1 MKKVVRMLGLCALI
15 ALAFTSCK
23 KKETNSTLTFKATIN
38 QPTSDSR
45 THINEANLLAW
56 DENDN
61 ILVFDNAGVN
71 YDFTVGTIGE
81 INDYADYQGVFEI
94 PAGEKA
100 EFMKDL
106 DKSGKYWAYYPN
118 ASFENN
124 NVKLQVPNTQVF
136 VEEGSIMP
144 NVYPMFA
151 TNNLDN
157 FPFLSDAGILRI
169 KLRKNSLYEPDVI
182 VTKLV
187 LKAQDDDLAGEM
199 FYPYNNPSG
208 YTKGTTYDEITLNCV
223 DPETGDGVQVMPG
236 NYDTNF
242 NFVVLGGALT
252 GAFTVEIY
260 TTDSEDNP
268 FEILSAAAQTQYNH
282 SIEAMK
288 ITSMLTKTIPSAVP
302 AK

>member
-1 MKKVVRMLGLCALI
+1 MKKVVRMLGLCALV
-15 ALAFTSCK
+15 ALAFTACK
-23 KKETNSTLTFKATIN
+23 KNETNSALTFKATIN

-45 THINEANLLAW
+45 THINEANMLAW

-61 ILVFDNAGVN
+61 ILVFDNAAAN
-71 YDFTVGTIGE
+71 YDFTVGIIGE
-81 INDYADYQGVFEI
+81 KLDYADYQGVFEI

-106 DKSGKYWAYYPN
+106 DKSEKYWAYYPN
-118 ASFENN
+118 AELDNSI
-124 NVKLQVPNTQVF
+124 VKLQVPATQQF
-136 VEEGSIMP
+136 ASEGSILP

-169 KLRKNSLYEPDVI
+169 KLKKNANYEPDVI

-187 LKAQDDDLAGEM
+187 LRAEGDDLAGEM
-199 FYPYNNPSG
+199 LYPYNNPAG
-208 YTKGTTYDEITLNCV
+208 YSKGNTLYDEITLNCV
-223 DPETGDGVQVMPG
+223 DPETGDGVEVLPG
-236 NYDTNF
+236 AYDVNF
-242 NFVVLGGALT
+242 NFVVLKGALQ

-260 TTDSEDNP
+260 TADDAENP
-268 FEILSAAAQTQYNH
+268 FEVLTSGTQLNH
-282 SIEAMK
+282 SIEAMR
-288 ITSMLTKTIPSAVP
+288 ITEMGSKTIPSATV

>member
-1 MKKVVRMLGLCALI
+1 MKKVVRMLGLCALV

-45 THINEANLLAW
+45 THINEANMLAW

-61 ILVFDNAGVN
+61 ILVFDNAGEN
-71 YDFTVGTIGE
+71 KDFTVSTIGDK
-81 INDYADYQGVFEI
+81 NDYIDFQGVFMI
-94 PAGEKA
+94 PEDKA

-106 DKSGKYWAYYPN
+106 DQSEKYWAYYPN
-118 ASFENN
+118 ATFDNN
-124 NVKLQVPNTQVF
+124 LVKLVVPTTQQF
-136 VEEGSIMP
+136 ADEGSIAT
-144 NVYPMFA
+144 NLYPMFA

-169 KLRKNSLYEPDVI
+169 KLKKNSNYEPSI
-182 VTKLV
+182 FVTKLV

-199 FYPYNNPSG
+199 FYQYNNPAAG

-223 DPETGDGVQVMPG
+223 NPETGDGIEVLAG
-236 NYDTNF
+236 AYDANF
-242 NFVVLGGALT
+242 NFVVLGGALQ

-260 TTDSEDNP
+260 TEDQNVP
-268 FEILSAAAQTQYNH
+268 FEILTAGTTLNH
-282 SIEAMK
+282 SIEAMR
-288 ITSMLTKTIPSAVP
+288 ITEMGSKTIPSAVP

>member
-1 MKKVVRMLGLCALI
+1 MKKVVRMLGLCALV
-15 ALAFTSCK
+15 ALAFTACK
-23 KKETNSTLTFKATIN
+23 KNETNSALTFKATIN

-45 THINEANLLAW
+45 THINEANMLAW

-61 ILVFDNAGVN
+61 ILVFDNAAAN
-71 YDFTVGTIGE
+71 YDFTVGIIGE
-81 INDYADYQGVFEI
+81 KLDYADYQGVFEI

-106 DKSGKYWAYYPN
+106 DKSEKYWAYYPN
-118 ASFENN
+118 AELDNSI
-124 NVKLQVPNTQVF
+124 VKLQVPATQQF
-136 VEEGSIMP
+136 ASEGSILP

-169 KLRKNSLYEPDVI
+169 KLKKNANYEPDVI

-187 LKAQDDDLAGEM
+187 LRAEGDDLAGEM
-199 FYPYNNPSG
+199 LYPYNNPADYS
-208 YTKGTTYDEITLNCV
+208 KGNTLYDEITLNCV
-223 DPETGDGVQVMPG
+223 DPETGDGVEVLPG
-236 NYDTNF
+236 AYDVNF
-242 NFVVLGGALT
+242 NFVVLKGALQ

-260 TTDSEDNP
+260 TADDAENP
-268 FEILSAAAQTQYNH
+268 FEVLTSGTQLNH
-282 SIEAMK
+282 SIEAMR
-288 ITSMLTKTIPSAVP
+288 ITEMGSKTIPSATV

>member
-1 MKKVVRMLGLCALI
+1 MKKVVRMLGLCALV

-45 THINEANLLAW
+45 THINEVNLLAW

-61 ILVFDNAGVN
+61 ILVFDNAGEN
-71 YDFTVGTIGE
+71 KDFTVSTIGDE
-81 INDYADYQGVFEI
+81 QLYVDNQGVFMI
-94 PAGEKA
+94 PEDKA
-100 EFMKDL
+100 EYMKDL
-106 DKSGKYWAYYPN
+106 DKSEMYWAYYPGATIN
-118 ASFENN
+118 GGV
-124 NVKLQVPNTQVF
+124 VKLQVPTTQQF
-136 VEEGSIMP
+136 VNFGSIAT

-157 FPFLSDAGILRI
+157 FPFQSDAGILRI
-169 KLRKNSLYEPDVI
+169 KLKKNSLYEPDVI

-187 LKAQDDDLAGEM
+187 LKATNDSLAGEM
-199 FYPYNNPSG
+199 LYPYNNPSG
-208 YTKGTTYDEITLNCV
+208 YTKGETFSEITLNCV
-223 DPETGDGVQVMPG
+223 DPETGDGVQVLAG
-236 NYDTNF
+236 SYDTNF
-242 NFVVLGGALT
+242 NFVVLGGALQ

-260 TTDSEDNP
+260 TEDQNVP

-288 ITSMLTKTIPSAVP
+288 ITAMATKTIPSAVP